1 MSKLIHCSTLNLNV
15 VNLVSFFY
23 IHLGRSYYVK
33 FKCIIVGIKSYFHAL
48 KIASQIICQF

>member
-15 VNLVSFFY
+15 VNLISFFY

-33 FKCIIVGIKSYFHAL
+33 FKCIIVAL
-48 KIASQIICQF
+48 KAIFMH